1 MGTPTLTINSRNY
14 GAWSLRGWLLCTF
27 SGIDFGVEVV
37 QADDPSSRA
46 ELLLLSSSF
55 LVPSL
60 TDGDIRVW
68 DTLAIAEYLHELR
81 PEAGLFPA
89 DPAARARCRSI
100 CGEMHAGFADLRA
113 AMPMN
118 LKASYDDF
126 KVWSG
131 AQSDIE
137 RITTIWRDC
146 LAASGGP
153 YLFGDTLTAA
163 DAMFAPVCTRFDT
176 YSVELDDVSAAY
188 RDRILALPGMQEW
201 RDAALAEPEAL
212 EELDVEF

>member
-1 MGTPTLTINSRNY
+1 MGTPMLTINSRNY

-27 SGIDFGVEVV
+27 SGIDFTVEVL

-81 PEAGLFPA
+81 PDAGLFPA

-118 LKASYDDF
+118 LKASYDEF

-131 AQSDIE
+131 AQSDVE
-137 RITTIWRDC
+137 RITTIWGDC

-153 YLFGDTLTAA
+153 YLFGEVLTAA
-163 DAMFAPVCTRFDT
+163 DAMFAPVCTRFAT
-176 YSVELDDVSAAY
+176 YNVGLDEVAAAY
-188 RDRILALPGMQEW
+188 RDRILALPAMQEW
-201 RDAALAEPEAL
+201 RTAALAEPEAL